1 MARGSLGTTSWKTAF
16 LLAVTSAKRV
26 SELHALSVSPTCL
39 RWKADSSGV
48 TLWPNVAFLPKVLPP
63 DHANQAIELAA
74 YHPPPFESRVEERAN
89 LLCPVRALR
98 LYLQGCGHFL
108 GGNERGTIV
117 GDLCSGILDGWRF
130 DSVSAAAADQL
141 FLLVSNQVLVSSV
154 LHENF
159 RFAGCSDSDGEDT
172 YTLDGEVIW
181 YADFIKKEG
190 VIAVPPFVEPMTL
203 PGGYE
208 GAEAQLQVCRYNLN
222 VTRTAMKDLPPEKD
236 PPNSPVIYTEDD
248 VELEQENTLICFVSG
263 FYPAPVKV
271 FWTKN
276 GEKVTEGTSI
286 NIPLPN
292 KDGSFQQI
300 SRLNFIPQQGDM
312 YGCSVEHLALTEP
325 LTRTWD
331 VETAVPGVGPEVF
344 CGVGLTIGL
353 LGVAAGTFFL
363 VKGNECS

>member
-1 MARGSLGTTSWKTAF
+1 MVSSFRFLCVEIDDNLTWSVNTTTIIKKAQQ
-16 LLAVTSAKRV
+16 R
-26 SELHALSVSPTCL
+26 LH
-39 RWKADSSGV
+39 
-48 TLWPNVAFLPKVLPP
+48 
-63 DHANQAIELAA
+63 Q
-74 YHPPPFESRVEERAN
+74 
-89 LLCPVRALR
+89 
-98 LYLQGCGHFL
+98 Q
-108 GGNERGTIV
+108 
-117 GDLCSGILDGWRF
+117 
-130 DSVSAAAADQL
+130 
-141 FLLVSNQVLVSSV
+141 VSNQVLVSSA
-154 LHENF
+154 LHEDL
-159 RFAGCSDSDGEDT
+159 AVVGCSDSDGEQT

-190 VIAVPPFVEPMTL
+190 VSGLPPFVDHFTYL
-203 PGGYE
+203 GGYE
-208 GAEAQLQVCRYNLN
+208 QAEAQQQICRSNLN
-222 VTRTAMKDLPPEKD
+222 IHGIAMKDQPPEKD

-248 VELEQENTLICFVSG
+248 VQLEQENTLICFVSG

-286 NIPLPN
+286 NVPFPN
-292 KDGSFQQI
+292 KDGSFHQI

-331 VETAVPGVGPEVF
+331 VETTVPGVGPAVF